1 MKVILL
7 FIVIT
12 GYVCIYVHRIPI
24 ISSMIQK
31 DAVHVVFVGLFL
43 TLQFCVYTHN
53 TAG

>member
-1 MKVILL
+1 MYTYRIL
-7 FIVIT
+7 
-12 GYVCIYVHRIPI
+12 I

-43 TLQFCVYTHN
+43 ILQFCVYTHN